1 MLIWTKRNPEAE
13 AVIPV
18 VDIPAVDIPV
28 EATAIPAEV
37 MEDGAHLDT
46 ATATA
51 EALSADLGAV
61 SSAALPDPWG
71 HLVAMDTYVHLAAI
85 DLAISLTGHLAD
97 TGIAILFTTL
107 RSTSISR
114 LRAAITGASA
124 GSPDGNRNI
133 I

>member
-1 MLIWTKRNPEAE
+1 M
-13 AVIPV
+13 

-51 EALSADLGAV
+51 EALSA
-61 SSAALPDPWG
+61 ALPDPWG

-97 TGIAILFTTL
+97 TGIVILFTTL

-133 I
+133 V

>member
-1 MLIWTKRNPEAE
+1 M
-13 AVIPV
+13 VDIPV